1 MSLKRIIDPRSLA
14 SYLSMDADEKLQEV
28 TEYLE
33 AMEKAVNEEFAS
45 QQKAL
50 EDSQEELARERLS
63 AKTALRMQTE
73 PRRES
78 MGTFERQE
86 FTPVFRFRN
95 SRRTSFF
102 GAKPESPA
110 QASSGGLF
118 GRSPPSTPLP
128 SSTPSTASHLSG
140 STFGTAAFPSLSGAG
155 GGGIARSSSAGVGG
169 SASLSSA
176 GGGGSVPPSLSGAA
190 LGSILGA
197 AMELQ
202 HLPIVKLR
210 SFSKED
216 IDTFLKD
223 HEAYEAVGGRKR
235 IAEFLGG
242 NQLQVLKDAMEAEGE
257 DVPLRQT
264 RDAQDQEIKPILFF
278 PHRSPSHAVTKARLS
293 KLKM

>member
-1 MSLKRIIDPRSLA
+1 
-14 SYLSMDADEKLQEV
+14 MDADEKLQEV
-28 TEYLE
+28 SEYLE
-33 AMEKAVNEEFAS
+33 AMQKAINEEFAS

-50 EDSQEELARERLS
+50 EDSQEELTRERLS

-78 MGTFERQE
+78 MGTFDRQE

-155 GGGIARSSSAGVGG
+155 GGGISSS
-169 SASLSSA
+169 SSA
-176 GGGGSVPPSLSGAA
+176 GGGGPVPSSSSGAGGA
-190 LGSILGA
+190 GVPAGAGAGAPADIATIIQTTIASLGPILGA
-197 AMELQ
+197 AMEQQ

-223 HEAYEAVGGRKR
+223 HDAYEAVGGRKR
-235 IAEFLGG
+235 IAEFLAG
-242 NQLQVLKDAMEAEGE
+242 NQLQVLKDAM
-257 DVPLRQT
+257 
-264 RDAQDQEIKPILFF
+264 
-278 PHRSPSHAVTKARLS
+278 
-293 KLKM
+293 